1 MMQCSR
7 VVRLDKSCIQTAEH
21 AEKGLCGDLQPG
33 VCCRGVLSAFL
44 GSFLILRYISYGRW
58 YG

>member
-44 GSFLILRYISYGRW
+44 ARF
-58 YG
+58 